1 MSRLGLKAVWIVA
14 VALAGLLRAQDVPLN
29 LFSSLAPKATEK
41 VEVTLDGPLLQM
53 AAMFMDDK
61 DPEESQVKQII
72 VGLKGIYVR
81 SFKFARPGE
90 YSDGD
95 LQAIRAQ
102 LGGWSQI
109 VNVQKHD
116 ESTGVYL
123 KTDGKKIQGM
133 VVLTAEPMELTVV
146 NIAGA
151 IDLDQ
156 MRKLSGHLGIPEL
169 GGTGKNKQEKGK

>member
-1 MSRLGLKAVWIVA
+1 MLG
-14 VALAGLLRAQDVPLN
+14 AQDISLG

-41 VEVTLDGPLLQM
+41 VEVTLDGPLLQL

-61 DPEESQVKQII
+61 DPEESKVKHILG
-72 VGLKGIYVR
+72 GLKGIYVR
-81 SFKFARPGE
+81 SFKFAKAGE
-90 YSDGD
+90 YSDAD

-102 LGGWSQI
+102 LGAWSQI
-109 VNVQKHD
+109 VSVQEAT

-133 VVLTAEPMELTVV
+133 VVLTAQPMELTMV

-156 MRKLSGHLGIPEL
+156 MRKLSGHLGIPDL
-169 GGTGKNKQEKGK
+169 GGTGKNTRGKSK